1 MVTVPSHL
9 TLGSSLYIRSM
20 SRLASACS
28 VLDTTATGAL
38 SAVGAGLIGDGYS
51 SRSLGWSDDFC
62 L

>member
-1 MVTVPSHL
+1 
-9 TLGSSLYIRSM
+9 M